1 MKKIMLSTLILLLQ
15 AGGLFLSE
23 TTAQSAQQPAQSA
36 QQPVNQASAKVS
48 HTTFGGINLSLW
60 PKFATQPYDTL
71 GSTWLNVGLI
81 SKMNRMN
88 GLSVN
93 ALASLVGRDVNGI
106 QLSGI
111 VNITGQSMRGV
122 QIGGIANVNGNEL
135 QGVSLGGLVNITGN
149 ESKGVMGSG
158 LVTIGGNQMQ
168 GVSLGGLLNISGNQ
182 MSGLQLSGMAN
193 ITGNSTSGIS
203 LSGLLN
209 VAGSNTN
216 GLQIAGLCNVT
227 GQKMRGVQI
236 APLNVAVSAR
246 GVQIGLLNYN
256 NDSISHALQLG
267 LVNLTPYTRYQ
278 LMMGVGNSSTFD
290 VGARFKNRHWY
301 TILGLGTGY
310 HHMGSKFNASAF
322 YRAGVEYTLYKRL
335 SLSGDLGYR
344 HIEGFSNKHHGHPT
358 RLYALQ
364 FRAQLN
370 YRFSEKFA
378 LFAGSGYSDTR
389 RYGGGKFDNGALAEF
404 GVILF

>member
-23 TTAQSAQQPAQSA
+23 AAAQSAQQPAQST
-36 QQPVNQASAKVS
+36 QQPVKPAKFKES

-60 PKFATQPYDTL
+60 PKCATQPYDTL
-71 GSTWLNVGLI
+71 GSTWMNVGLI
-81 SKMNRMN
+81 SKMNQLN

-106 QLSGI
+106 QVSGI
-111 VNITGQSMRGV
+111 VNIAGQSMRGV
-122 QIGGIANVNGNEL
+122 QIGGMANVNGNEL
-135 QGVSLGGLVNITGN
+135 QGVSLAGLVNVTGN
-149 ESKGVMGSG
+149 AAKGVMGSG
-158 LVTIGGNQMQ
+158 LVTIGGNNMP
-168 GVSLGGLLNISGNQ
+168 GVSLVNISGNQ
-182 MSGLQLSGMAN
+182 MSGVQLSGMAN

-227 GQKMRGVQI
+227 AEKMRGVQI

-246 GVQIGLLNYN
+246 GAQIGLLNYN

-278 LMMGVGNSSTFD
+278 LVMGVGNSSTFD

-322 YRAGVEYTLYKRL
+322 YRAGVEYTLYDRL

-364 FRAQLN
+364 LRAQLN

-389 RYGGGKFDNGALAEF
+389 RYGGGKFDNGALAEI